1 MQMTRRKVMVGWIA
15 FILTFSALLTACQP
29 AAKDATTTVRVARIP
44 VLDTLPLYVA
54 QQEGLFEKHG
64 VQVEIIPVASAPER
78 DQLIAAGQADAMINE
93 VLSTMF
99 ANKDAITVQTV
110 RYARTA
116 TSASPVFRILAA
128 MDSGITSPDQLKGV
142 PVGVS
147 DGTIIAYL
155 TERLLQAEGFSADE
169 IQTTSVPSIT
179 DRMALLSSGQ
189 LKAAMLPDP
198 LSTLAIQQGASLVL
212 DDTRHPEYSFSTLT
226 FRKDFLDANP
236 DTTRN
241 FLAAWEE
248 AVQLINSD
256 GTRWTALLSEQKLV
270 PAPLLES
277 FQVPPFA
284 TAGVPGEEQFQDM
297 LAWAKEKGLLDRDVN
312 YADCVDGQ
320 YLPE

>member
-1 MQMTRRKVMVGWIA
+1 MIHRKGWVGL
-15 FILTFSALLTACQP
+15 FALLIVLSVSLTACQ
-29 AAKDATTTVRVARIP
+29 AADKDAITTLRIARIP

-78 DQLIAAGQADAMINE
+78 DQLIASGQADGMINE

-99 ANKDAITVQTV
+99 ANKETIQMQSV

-116 TSASPVFRILAA
+116 TSSAPVFRILAA
-128 MDSGITSPDQLKGV
+128 KDSGITTLDQVKGV
-142 PVGVS
+142 QVGVS

-155 TERLLQAEGFSADE
+155 TERLLQAEGFMKDE

-198 LSTLAIQQGASLVL
+198 LSTLAVQQGAEVILEDSS
-212 DDTRHPEYSFSTLT
+212 HPEYSFSTLT
-226 FRKDFLDANP
+226 FRKAFLDANP
-236 DTTRN
+236 TTVKN

-248 AVQLINSD
+248 AVQLINAD
-256 GTRWTALLSEQKLV
+256 GSRWTDLLSEQNLV
-270 PAPLLES
+270 PAQLLEN
-277 FQVPPFA
+277 FVVPPFV
-284 TAGVPGEEQFQDM
+284 TASVPSEAQFNDM
-297 LAWAKEKGLLDRDVN
+297 LAWAQEKGLLDQDVR
-312 YADCVDGQ
+312 YTDCVDGQ
-320 YLPE
+320 YLPK

>member
-1 MQMTRRKVMVGWIA
+1 MNHRKVGAAWPVVLLI
-15 FILTFSALLTACQP
+15 FSAILTACQP

-54 QQEGLFEKHG
+54 QQEGLFEKHN
-64 VQVEIIPVASAPER
+64 VKVEIIPVASAPER

-99 ANKDAITVQTV
+99 ANKQSVQMQTV

-116 TSASPVFRILAA
+116 TATAPVFRILVSK
-128 MDSGITSPDQLKGV
+128 DSGITTLDQLKGV

-155 TERLLQAEGFSADE
+155 TERLLQAEGFAPDE

-198 LSTLAIQQGASLVL
+198 LSTLAVQQGATVILADSS
-212 DDTRHPEYSFSTLT
+212 HPEYSFSTLT
-226 FRKDFLDANP
+226 FSKAFLDANP
-236 DTTRN
+236 TTVRN
-241 FLAAWEE
+241 FLAAWED
-248 AVQLINSD
+248 AVALINAD
-256 GTRWTALLSEQKLV
+256 GSRWTSLLSDQNLV

-277 FQVPPFA
+277 FKVPQFA
-284 TAGVPGEEQFQDM
+284 TAGVPTKDQFQDM
-297 LAWAKEKGLLDRDVN
+297 LSWAREKGLLTQDVS
-312 YADCVDGQ
+312 YSDCVDGQ
-320 YLPE
+320 YLPK

>member
-1 MQMTRRKVMVGWIA
+1 MSSRKVTIVLITFLLA
-15 FILTFSALLTACQP
+15 FSASMTACQP
-29 AAKDATTTVRVARIP
+29 AAKDTTTIVRVARIP
-44 VLDTLPLYVA
+44 VLDTLPLFVA

-99 ANKDAITVQTV
+99 ANKESIVMQTV

-116 TSASPVFRILAA
+116 TRTSPVFRILGARDA
-128 MDSGITSPDQLKGV
+128 GIVTLDQLKGV

-169 IQTTSVPSIT
+169 IQTTSVPSIA
-179 DRMALLSSGQ
+179 DRMALLGSGQ

-226 FRKDFLDANP
+226 FRKAFLDANP
-236 DTTRN
+236 TTTRN

-248 AVQLINSD
+248 AVQLINAD
-256 GTRWTALLSEQKLV
+256 GSRWTALLSEQNLV
-270 PAPLLES
+270 PAPLLET
-277 FQVPPFA
+277 FQVPQFA
-284 TAGVPGEEQFQDM
+284 EAGVPSEEQFKDM
-297 LAWAKEKGLLDRDVN
+297 LAWAREKGLLDRDVS

-320 YLPE
+320 YLPK

>member
-1 MQMTRRKVMVGWIA
+1 MNRRRLRMAWLA
-15 FILTFSALLTACQP
+15 FWLVFCALVSACQP
-29 AAKDATTTVRVARIP
+29 TLKDATTTIRVARIP

-64 VQVEIIPVASAPER
+64 VKVEIIPVASAPER

-99 ANKDAITVQTV
+99 ANKQSIQMQTV

-116 TSASPVFRILAA
+116 TETSPVFRILAA
-128 MDSGITSPDQLKGV
+128 KDSGITSLAQLKGV
-142 PVGVS
+142 AIGVS

-155 TERLLQAEGFSADE
+155 TERLLQAEGFSAED

-198 LSTLAIQQGASLVL
+198 LSTLAVQQGAVVILEDSS
-212 DDTRHPEYSFSTLT
+212 HPDYSFSTLT
-226 FRKDFLDANP
+226 FRKAFLDANP
-236 DTTRN
+236 STVKN

-248 AVQLINSD
+248 AVQLINAD
-256 GTRWTALLSEQKLV
+256 GSRWTALLSEQNLV
-270 PAPLLES
+270 PAPLLKD

-284 TAGVPGEEQFQDM
+284 TAGVPSEEQFTDM
-297 LAWAKEKGLLDRDVN
+297 LNWAKEKGLLAQDVK
-312 YADCVDGQ
+312 YSDCVDGQ
-320 YLPE
+320 FLPK

>member
-1 MQMTRRKVMVGWIA
+1 MNLRKVGAGWLA
-15 FILTFSALLTACQP
+15 LTLILATALTACQT

-54 QQEGLFEKHG
+54 QQEGLFEKHN
-64 VQVEIIPVASAPER
+64 VKVEIIPVASAPER
-78 DQLIAAGQADAMINE
+78 DQLIASGQADAMINE

-99 ANKDAITVQTV
+99 ANKQSVQMQTV

-116 TSASPVFRILAA
+116 TGNSPVFRILVAK
-128 MDSGITSPDQLKGV
+128 DSGITTLDQLKGV

-155 TERLLQAEGFSADE
+155 TERLLQAEGFTPAE

-198 LSTLAIQQGASLVL
+198 LSTLAVQQGASVILA
-212 DDTRHPEYSFSTLT
+212 DSSHPDYSFSTLT
-226 FRKDFLDANP
+226 FSKTFLDTNP
-236 DTTRN
+236 GTVRN
-241 FLAAWEE
+241 FLSAWED
-248 AVQLINSD
+248 AVALINAD
-256 GTRWTALLSEQKLV
+256 GSRWSNLLSEQNLV

-284 TAGVPGEEQFQDM
+284 TAGVPTEEQFQDM
-297 LAWAKEKGLLDRDVN
+297 LAWAREKGLLSQDVK
-312 YADCVDGQ
+312 YSDCVDGQ
-320 YLPE
+320 YLPK